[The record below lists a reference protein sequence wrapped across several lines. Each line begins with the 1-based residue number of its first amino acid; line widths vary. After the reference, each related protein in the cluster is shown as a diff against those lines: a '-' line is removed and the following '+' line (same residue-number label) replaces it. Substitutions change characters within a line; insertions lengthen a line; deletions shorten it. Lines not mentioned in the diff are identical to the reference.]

1 MVRFDGVQRWVSLQ
15 VSHDPT
21 QGWVLAFAILLIAGL
36 GTSLLVKRR
45 RVWVRATPS
54 NTGTGG
60 RRTVVQVGGLA
71 RTDRAGYG
79 EEFGALADDLL
90 TAPRARRET

>member
-1 MVRFDGVQRWVSLQ
+1 
-15 VSHDPT
+15 
-21 QGWVLAFAILLIAGL
+21 
-36 GTSLLVKRR
+36 LLVKRR